1 MYFSPVRDGLKVE
14 KRYVFISTFKLIIVI
29 LTKHFQM
36 KKLIALSTF
45 FFLLSCSAEAQL
57 LKKAKSLLSNDSFT
71 AEEAANGL
79 KEALIQGTGKGID
92 VLSLTDGYFGNPS
105 VKILFP
111 EEAQNVERKLRQ
123 IGLSKQVDEAILSLN
138 RAAEK
143 AAVEAKD
150 IFVVAIKELTIT
162 DAINIVKGEQNA
174 ATQFLQGETTDDLT
188 AKFSPIIN
196 KTLKEVNATK
206 YWSDVMGTYNK
217 IPLVKKVETDLTA
230 YVTQKAID
238 GLFVKIAE
246 EELNIRRNPAAR
258 TSALLKK
265 IFK

>member
-1 MYFSPVRDGLKVE
+1 
-14 KRYVFISTFKLIIVI
+14 
-29 LTKHFQM
+29 M
-36 KKLIALSTF
+36 KKLLTF
-45 FFLLSCSAEAQL
+45 SVFFLLLSCSAEAQL
-57 LKKAKSLLSNDSFT
+57 LKKAKSLLNKDGFT

-79 KEALIQGTGKGID
+79 KEALIQGTSKGVD

-111 EEAQNVERKLRQ
+111 EDAKRVEQKLRQ

-150 IFVVAIKELTIT
+150 IFVDAIKGLTIN
-162 DAINIVKGEQNA
+162 DAINIVKGQQDA
-174 ATQFLQGETTDDLT
+174 ATQFLQRETIADLT

-196 KTLKEVNATK
+196 KSLNEVNATK
-206 YWSDVMGTYNK
+206 YWSDVMKTYNK

-238 GLFVKIAE
+238 GLFTKIAE
-246 EELNIRRNPAAR
+246 EELNIRKNPAAR
-258 TSALLKK
+258 TSELLKK
-265 IFK
+265 VFK